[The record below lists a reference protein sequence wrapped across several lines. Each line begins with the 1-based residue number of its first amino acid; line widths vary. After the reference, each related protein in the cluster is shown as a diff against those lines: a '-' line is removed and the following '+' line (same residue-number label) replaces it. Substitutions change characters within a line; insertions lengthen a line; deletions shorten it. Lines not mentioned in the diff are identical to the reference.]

1 MRTRI
6 ANHPTYFELHFQATG
21 EGGLNRALEKAS
33 ALQYQTWR
41 DSWLAWKASET
52 KDVSPFHSEG
62 MKPNEWRLTDLGVD
76 ARCGLGSNNNSTAA
90 NCVFDFVL
98 KCGLFGPGHWHLI
111 STARALTTDE
121 LRTIAEHLAAGDDI
135 SRLRRPA
142 VVGSGELLSI
152 QKIEQPTS
160 AQAVNLVN
168 WAEGADAFTDA
179 FAKLLGPTFERL
191 AHALQSNSTD
201 CDLTQDNLAPQ
212 VQASAPTGNAKP
224 KPRLLVT
231 NHPPQATLD
240 GTAYAIKPDAA
251 VFLIALLQ
259 ANGDWVSPNT
269 HGVRTNRVV
278 KALPAE
284 IRALI
289 ETAGARRAHPV
300 QLIKPDLGLIKPHF
314 GLGQA
319 NRIIPTLPAPWSIQ
333 PTHCGVWSNDR
344 RSA

>member
-1 MRTRI
+1 MSDDRASVDDENVSERLPRSDAEADLLKPVIANLLRTIPDTWVEFDHDSLSAVQARALFLLTAAGMVERRGWMRTRI

-152 QKIEQPTS
+152 QKIEQPTRR
-160 AQAVNLVN
+160 
-168 WAEGADAFTDA
+168 
-179 FAKLLGPTFERL
+179 KP
-191 AHALQSNSTD
+191 ST
-201 CDLTQDNLAPQ
+201 
-212 VQASAPTGNAKP
+212 
-224 KPRLLVT
+224 
-231 NHPPQATLD
+231 
-240 GTAYAIKPDAA
+240 
-251 VFLIALLQ
+251 
-259 ANGDWVSPNT
+259 W
-269 HGVRTNRVV
+269 
-278 KALPAE
+278 
-284 IRALI
+284 
-289 ETAGARRAHPV
+289 
-300 QLIKPDLGLIKPHF
+300 
-314 GLGQA
+314 
-319 NRIIPTLPAPWSIQ
+319 
-333 PTHCGVWSNDR
+333 
-344 RSA
+344 